1 MFLWRELTYTRNLQP
16 GGWIE
21 LQDGIYPLSCDD
33 GTMTQESPSLYWS
46 TIVNEAFRGK
56 GSSLDTALF
65 YEQQLADAG
74 FINIRVVKEKWPL
87 NRWPKDIKYKQLGKI
102 FVS

>member
-1 MFLWRELTYTRNLQP
+1 M
-16 GGWIE
+16 
-21 LQDGIYPLSCDD
+21 
-33 GTMTQESPSLYWS
+33 
-46 TIVNEAFRGK
+46 
-56 GSSLDTALF
+56 DTALF